1 MTNCEPRSMRLV
13 LNGEHAQTDG
23 LRDAVNA
30 LRAAGCLID
39 VDICR
44 EAGDAVRLAAQATE
58 SGVDVIVCVGG
69 DGTLNEVINGVYAA
83 SKAFDCAIGI
93 VPNGT
98 ANDFATYHGI
108 PSDNPRAALDIIATG
123 TARHLD
129 VGRVNGELFANV
141 ASGGFGAEVVG
152 ETSPALKK
160 LVGKLAYLLTGLAS
174 AGSLEARQLRVSG
187 EAFAWEG
194 KAFSINVGNSA
205 QAGGGFKVCPR
216 AKMDDGLLDLLIV
229 PDMPLRNAVQLYDS
243 MRNGGLDSS
252 DLVHYHQSPWYL
264 VESPEGIYVNLD
276 GESHFGESFQFD
288 VLPRAMPMYLPAE
301 APAVGASA
309 E

>member
-1 MTNCEPRSMRLV
+1 MRLV
-13 LNGEHAQTDG
+13 LNGEHAHSDA
-23 LRDAVNA
+23 LREAVNA
-30 LRAAGCLID
+30 IRASGIVVD

-58 SGVDVIVCVGG
+58 NGADAIVCVGG

-83 SKAFDCAIGI
+83 SKSFDCGIGI

-98 ANDFATYHGI
+98 ANDFATYQGI
-108 PSDNPRAALDIIATG
+108 PSDNPRAALDIVVAG
-123 TARHLD
+123 AARHLD

-152 ETSPALKK
+152 DTPPALKK
-160 LVGKLAYLLTGLAS
+160 VVGKLAYVLTGLAS
-174 AGSLEARQLRVSG
+174 AGSLEAREIRVTG
-187 EAFAWEG
+187 EDFEWSG

-252 DLVHYHQSPWYL
+252 DLVMYHQSPWFL
-264 VESPEGIYVNLD
+264 VESPDGMYVNLD
-276 GESHFGESFQFD
+276 GESRFGNSFQFD
-288 VLPRAMPMYLPAE
+288 LLPRAMPLYLPAE
-301 APAVGASA
+301 VPAVSA
-309 E
+309 PVE